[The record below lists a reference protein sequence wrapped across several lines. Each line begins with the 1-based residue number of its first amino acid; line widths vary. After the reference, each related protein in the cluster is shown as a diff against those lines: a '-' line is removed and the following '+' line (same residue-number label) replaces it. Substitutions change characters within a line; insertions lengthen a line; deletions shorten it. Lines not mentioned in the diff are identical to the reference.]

1 MNRNALKEDHRMAG
15 SVEEVVAVAIIELL
29 LTEAAPSLLRTRNQS
44 QGRLVKNA
52 LRKWKAA
59 IDQARN
65 KIGKPDYPEQEAAF
79 DC

>member
-1 MNRNALKEDHRMAG
+1 MAG

-52 LRKWKAA
+52 PRKWKAA

-65 KIGKPDYPEQEAAF
+65 KIGKPGCPEQKAAF